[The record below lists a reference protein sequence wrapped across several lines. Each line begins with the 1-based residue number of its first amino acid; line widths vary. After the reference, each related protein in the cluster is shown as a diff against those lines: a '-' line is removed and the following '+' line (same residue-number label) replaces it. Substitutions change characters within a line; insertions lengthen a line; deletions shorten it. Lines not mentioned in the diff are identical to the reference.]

1 MTMTSVPATTP
12 STAHPGRHRSAACD
26 ATILDATLEIL
37 VEKGYAGLTVA
48 AVIERAGV
56 SSATLYRRWAT
67 KQDLVAAAVA
77 TLAPEPAAV
86 DTGSLE
92 GDLKAF
98 LANIAR
104 SIAARRE
111 DVADALGTEISAN
124 TELAAALR
132 EKFTAPR
139 LTELRGILARAK
151 QRGELDDAPSA
162 EQAYSLV
169 AGGLYHQAFVQHQRI
184 TPAFFRSALAFALR
198 GLGARGPSSD

>member
-1 MTMTSVPATTP
+1 MTSVPAANP
-12 STAHPGRHRSAACD
+12 APPHPGRHRSAACD
-26 ATILDATLEIL
+26 ATIIDATLEVL

-86 DTGSLE
+86 DTGSLH

-104 SIAARRE
+104 SISARRE

-139 LTELRGILARAK
+139 LAELRGILSRAK

-169 AGGLYHQAFVQHQRI
+169 AGGLYHHAFVLHQRI
-184 TPAFFRSALAFALR
+184 TPAYFRNALAFALR
-198 GLGARGPSSD
+198 GLGAREPSPSAG

>member
-1 MTMTSVPATTP
+1 MTTSPAPAT
-12 STAHPGRHRSAACD
+12 HPGRQRSPACD
-26 ATILDATLEIL
+26 ATILDATLEVL

-86 DTGSLE
+86 DTGSLD

-111 DVADALGTEISAN
+111 DVADALGTEVSGN
-124 TELAAALR
+124 TELAGALR

-139 LTELRGILARAK
+139 LAELRGILARAT
-151 QRGELDDAPSA
+151 QRGELDDAPTV

-169 AGGLYHQAFVQHQRI
+169 TGGLYHQAFMLHQRI
-184 TPAFFRSALAFALR
+184 TPAFFRHALAFALR
-198 GLGARGPSSD
+198 GLGAREPSSS